1 MKKDKAKT
9 NTSANS
15 EKRPKFQNLKSSSK
29 SKDKPE
35 SIART
40 AQPGNVMLP
49 RAVFYRTDLQP
60 SERIVGGWLYDHLK
74 PGTNTATGSQD
85 TIALETGLAKSTVIR
100 AIDKLWE
107 KHIIISIEKHL
118 KMNGYYLSYDMRL
131 FPSEE
136 TRKRARPRSTK
147 TLANSDKPEVAKND
161 KAKLSSANPQCQSCY
176 GTGWHILPNKQGTK
190 VCDCRIS

>member
-9 NTSANS
+9 NTFANS
-15 EKRPKFQNLKSSSK
+15 EKRPKFQNLKSTSK
-29 SKDKPE
+29 TKDKPE

-60 SERIVGGWLYDHLK
+60 SERLVAGWLYDHLK

-85 TIALETGLAKSTVIR
+85 TIALELGLGKRSVIR
-100 AIDKLWE
+100 AIDKLWA
-107 KHIIISIEKHL
+107 KHIIISVEKHL

-136 TRKRARPRSTK
+136 SRKRSRPRSTK
-147 TLANSDKPEVAKND
+147 VIDSSDKPKSAKND
-161 KAKLSSANPQCQSCY
+161 KTKLSGADPQCQYCY
-176 GTGWHILPNKQGTK
+176 GSGWHILPDRRGTK
-190 VCDCRIS
+190 VCDCRIL

>member
-1 MKKDKAKT
+1 MKKDKVKT
-9 NTSANS
+9 TISANS
-15 EKRPKFQNLKSSSK
+15 EKRPKFQTLKSK
-29 SKDKPE
+29 SQTKDKPE

>member
-15 EKRPKFQNLKSSSK
+15 EKRPKFQNLKSKSK
-29 SKDKPE
+29 AKDKPE

-60 SERIVGGWLYDHLK
+60 SERLVAGWLYDHLK

-85 TIALETGLAKSTVIR
+85 TIALELGLTRRTVIK

-107 KHIIISIEKHL
+107 KHIIMSIEKHP
-118 KMNGYYLSYDMRL
+118 KINGYYLSYDLRV
-131 FPSEE
+131 FPPE
-136 TRKRARPRSTK
+136 TSRNSSRPRSKNIPNT
-147 TLANSDKPEVAKND
+147 DKPKTTPN
-161 KAKLSSANPQCQSCY
+161 KKPKLSPANPNCPNCY
-176 GTGWHILPNKQGTK
+176 GSGWHILPNRQGSK
-190 VCDCRIS
+190 VCECRTTK

>member
-60 SERIVGGWLYDHLK
+60 SERLVAGWLYDHLK

-85 TIALETGLAKSTVIR
+85 TIALEMGLAKGTVIK
-100 AIDKLWE
+100 AIDTLWE
-107 KHIIISIEKHL
+107 KHIIISVEKHL

-136 TRKRARPRSTK
+136 TRKRSRPRSTK
-147 TLANSDKPEVAKND
+147 TLTNSDKPKAAKND
-161 KAKLSSANPQCQSCY
+161 KTKLSSANPQCQSCY

-190 VCDCRIS
+190 ICDCRIS

>member
-1 MKKDKAKT
+1 
-9 NTSANS
+9 
-15 EKRPKFQNLKSSSK
+15 
-29 SKDKPE
+29 
-35 SIART
+35 
-40 AQPGNVMLP
+40 MLP